1 MSKKDKKQKTEKVAK
16 QKKEK
21 RNKRRLGTVIIVATL
36 ICTILSNVALAVC
49 SYKIAEKE
57 LGNSAYST
65 LYNIIDAVALD
76 VNSINEKY
84 YAALESLSQVTIF
97 RDENNTLRQKTD
109 WLNAISAVNKL
120 FMNMM
125 FIGKDGK
132 AIDEVGNIRD
142 DSAAPYFVK
151 SIEGKRVVQDPTLYG
166 DQMLVIYSVP
176 VYGLNNEIAGIL
188 AGIVDAKVL
197 TDSVESISVGNGNH
211 PFLINM
217 TNGVV
222 VADVAYDNVKRN
234 ANVVKNTTGK
244 MHELLLDAS
253 AGARNCAKVS
263 FEGMGDIFMSYRPVG
278 GSCTWAVVCYAPQV
292 DFIGGLAQI
301 LRVTIIALII
311 SVVVVV
317 IVCSFITSKSI
328 RPLKIVDDVIHEIAT
343 GNADLTRRIAVRT
356 NDEIGSVVVGFNQ
369 FTGKLQTIVKEVKD
383 SEEILSVAGKNLGDV
398 SQDTSAAITQILANI
413 NSVSNQILNQASSV
427 EETASAVNQIASN
440 IESLERMISKQSN
453 GVTEASAAVEEM
465 IGNIGSVN
473 RSVEK
478 MVESFNLLLVNTK
491 VGSQKQADVNE
502 RIKQIEAQ
510 SKILQDANTAIGTI
524 ASQTNLLAMN
534 AAIEAAHAGDAGK
547 GFSVVADEIRKLSET
562 SSEQT
567 KRIREELKKIKDS
580 IADVVAASEDSRE
593 AFNSVTNKIEETDQ
607 VIQQIRSAMEEQNVG
622 SKQIS
627 QVLHVM
633 NDSTAEVR
641 TASVEMSAGNK
652 AILQEIQQLQ
662 DATMVIKDSVTEM
675 GQGAQKINE
684 TGSSLSE
691 ITRLVNDSITQISE
705 QIGQFKV

>member
-151 SIEGKRVVQDPTLYG
+151 SMEGKRVVQDPTLYG

-244 MHELLLDAS
+244 MHDLFSCKSVRAVRKRVSSKRTRAS
-253 AGARNCAKVS
+253 SRIKGAWGASSADTASRTARYSWSAVPSLRQWGARRM
-263 FEGMGDIFMSYRPVG
+263 F
-278 GSCTWAVVCYAPQV
+278 
-292 DFIGGLAQI
+292 
-301 LRVTIIALII
+301 
-311 SVVVVV
+311 SV
-317 IVCSFITSKSI
+317 
-328 RPLKIVDDVIHEIAT
+328 
-343 GNADLTRRIAVRT
+343 
-356 NDEIGSVVVGFNQ
+356 
-369 FTGKLQTIVKEVKD
+369 
-383 SEEILSVAGKNLGDV
+383 
-398 SQDTSAAITQILANI
+398 
-413 NSVSNQILNQASSV
+413 
-427 EETASAVNQIASN
+427 
-440 IESLERMISKQSN
+440 
-453 GVTEASAAVEEM
+453 SAAVSTQRL
-465 IGNIGSVN
+465 SV
-473 RSVEK
+473 R
-478 MVESFNLLLVNTK
+478 
-491 VGSQKQADVNE
+491 
-502 RIKQIEAQ
+502 
-510 SKILQDANTAIGTI
+510 
-524 ASQTNLLAMN
+524 
-534 AAIEAAHAGDAGK
+534 
-547 GFSVVADEIRKLSET
+547 
-562 SSEQT
+562 
-567 KRIREELKKIKDS
+567 
-580 IADVVAASEDSRE
+580 
-593 AFNSVTNKIEETDQ
+593 
-607 VIQQIRSAMEEQNVG
+607 
-622 SKQIS
+622 
-627 QVLHVM
+627 
-633 NDSTAEVR
+633 VR
-641 TASVEMSAGNK
+641 
-652 AILQEIQQLQ
+652 
-662 DATMVIKDSVTEM
+662 
-675 GQGAQKINE
+675 
-684 TGSSLSE
+684 
-691 ITRLVNDSITQISE
+691 RL
-705 QIGQFKV
+705 

>member
-151 SIEGKRVVQDPTLYG
+151 SMEGKRVVQDPTLYG

-211 PFLINM
+211 PVLINM
-217 TNGVV
+217 SNGVV
-222 VADVAYDNVKRN
+222 VADVTYDNVKRN

-253 AGARNCAKVS
+253 AGARNCAEVS
-263 FEGMGDIFMSYRPVG
+263 FEGMGDMFMSYRPVG
-278 GSCTWAVVCYAPQV
+278 GSCTWAVVCYAPQD

-317 IVCSFITSKSI
+317 FVCSFITSKSI
-328 RPLKIVDDVIHEIAT
+328 KPLKIVDDVIHEIAT

-633 NDSTAEVR
+633 NDSTTEVR